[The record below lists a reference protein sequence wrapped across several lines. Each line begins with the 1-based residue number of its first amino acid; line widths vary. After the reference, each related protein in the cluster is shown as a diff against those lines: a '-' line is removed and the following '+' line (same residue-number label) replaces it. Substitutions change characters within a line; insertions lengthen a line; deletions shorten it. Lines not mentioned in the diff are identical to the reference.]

1 MAGLEFLQVSLT
13 AKPTFFLQIKKT
25 VSTDYEPQESSSFG
39 RKIFE
44 LRKSIWN
51 PKVLCQHKVL
61 QLSLRVT
68 QQAGQESSGP
78 VHSMSFPPW
87 LTAVVGSGG
96 AGGGLLPLPPLP
108 FPLLLLESPGSGQ
121 GEVAL
126 KEEGQTFC

>member
-51 PKVLCQHKVL
+51 PKVLCQQKAL

-78 VHSMSFPPW
+78 FHVLSSLAH
-87 LTAVVGSGG
+87 GSGG
-96 AGGGLLPLPPLP
+96 VGGSRGWSVTAPSTPISFAAAGVSEIRTG
-108 FPLLLLESPGSGQ
+108 
-121 GEVAL
+121 
-126 KEEGQTFC
+126 

>member
-1 MAGLEFLQVSLT
+1 M
-13 AKPTFFLQIKKT
+13 
-25 VSTDYEPQESSSFG
+25 
-39 RKIFE
+39 
-44 LRKSIWN
+44 N
-51 PKVLCQHKVL
+51 PKNL
-61 QLSLRVT
+61 QALGGKYLNYVKAFGTPKSCVNIRCCSCHSGLLSR
-68 QQAGQESSGP
+68 QDKKAA

>member
-13 AKPTFFLQIKKT
+13 AKPTFFLQIKNT
-25 VSTDYEPQESSSFG
+25 VSTDYELQESSSFG
-39 RKIFE
+39 RKVLE
-44 LRKSIWN
+44 TRESIWN

-78 VHSMSFPPW
+78 FHVLSSLAH
-87 LTAVVGSGG
+87 GSGGGGVGG